1 MTAPVDFT
9 AKCFGANLRLTRD
22 SDSSWRISL
31 YTFVG
36 KNKTL
41 RNIAF
46 ACTHPGK
53 VPRVVPPDADAD
65 TPAALWLGSAAFD
78 LPDTLAPKIQ
88 AFLAEH
94 AKGGA
99 A

>member
-1 MTAPVDFT
+1 MTGQVEFF
-9 AKCFGANLRLTRD
+9 AKCYGANLRLTRD
-22 SDSSWRISL
+22 SDNSWRMSL
-31 YTFVG
+31 HTFVG
-36 KNKTL
+36 KNRKH
-41 RNIAF
+41 RIIAF
-46 ACTHPGK
+46 ARARPGEMPH
-53 VPRVVPPDADAD
+53 VDPHDPGTD
-65 TPAALWLGSAAFD
+65 TPASLWLGSASFD